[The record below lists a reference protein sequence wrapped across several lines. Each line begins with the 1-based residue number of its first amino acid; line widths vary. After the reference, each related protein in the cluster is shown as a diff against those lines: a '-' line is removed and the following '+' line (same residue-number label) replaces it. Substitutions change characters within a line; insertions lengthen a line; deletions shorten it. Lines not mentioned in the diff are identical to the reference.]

1 MRTLSAKDT
10 GALEQ
15 LQNRYAEMARV
26 LLDEQGMLFV
36 ELRQFDTQTETE
48 RFLGSQSNEDSLIVE
63 KR

>member
-36 ELRQFDTQTETE
+36 ELRQFDTHA
-48 RFLGSQSNEDSLIVE
+48 DSLIVE